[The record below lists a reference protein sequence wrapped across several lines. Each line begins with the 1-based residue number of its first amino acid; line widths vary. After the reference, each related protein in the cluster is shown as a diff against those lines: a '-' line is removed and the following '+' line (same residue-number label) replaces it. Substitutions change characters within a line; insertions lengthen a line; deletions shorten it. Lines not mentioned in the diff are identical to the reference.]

1 MHASVRTAAAEG
13 WGTSMGAT
21 VGPTAVKSTTVR
33 TATGETTTSV
43 EAATA
48 GTTMKTSAST
58 SVSTTAT
65 VSATPVLGKRR
76 SRQANQCEG
85 SDTCEKSVQQ
95 GGLPHVSVL
104 HPNHGS
110 AAGRQPL
117 TK

>member
-1 MHASVRTAAAEG
+1 
-13 WGTSMGAT
+13 MGAT

-33 TATGETTTSV
+33 TATGETTPSV

-65 VSATPVLGKRR
+65 MSTTAVLGKRR

-85 SDTCEKSVQQ
+85 SDTCEKSVPQ

-104 HPNHGS
+104 HPTM
-110 AAGRQPL
+110 GRLPGGNR
-117 TK
+117 